1 MLGSILLALVPVA
14 GLIAVGYALRVSG
27 FIGEAFWP
35 QAERLAYFFLLPALL
50 FHSLAMADLGAV
62 QIGGLAAVLVAAL
75 CATAA
80 VMIASRRLIVEDG
93 PAFTSAFQGGL
104 RFNNYVGLTAAGGLL
119 GANGLALAAVCNA
132 VIVPVANVLCILV
145 FTRYGRT
152 RVPLAGVVKTVATN
166 PLVLSCLLG
175 ALFQATGL
183 KIPPGVEGVFR
194 ALGQASLPIGL
205 LCVGAAIEPAAMRF
219 GMRTAAAASVVKFGV
234 MPAVT
239 AAFCV
244 AFGVL
249 GETGFVAMLFHSLP
263 TASSA
268 YILSRQLGGDAPL
281 MAGIIAFQT
290 LLAAVTMPLTLLAAS
305 RWLLP

>member
-1 MLGSILLALVPVA
+1 MRGLEPPPGPSPGRLRRLDLSPQAGRGVHPRKSPLLGSILLALVPVA
-14 GLIAVGYALRVSG
+14 GLIAVGYALRASG
-27 FIGEAFWP
+27 FIGEGFWP

-50 FHSLAMADLGAV
+50 FHSLAMADLRAV

-119 GANGLALAAVCNA
+119 GANGLVLAAVCNA

-175 ALFQATGL
+175 ALFQAIGL
-183 KIPPGVEGVFR
+183 KIPPESRGSFAPSARPPCRSGSC
-194 ALGQASLPIGL
+194 ASARRSSPPP
-205 LCVGAAIEPAAMRF
+205 C
-219 GMRTAAAASVVKFGV
+219 AS
-234 MPAVT
+234 A
-239 AAFCV
+239 C
-244 AFGVL
+244 
-249 GETGFVAMLFHSLP
+249 
-263 TASSA
+263 
-268 YILSRQLGGDAPL
+268 APR
-281 MAGIIAFQT
+281 
-290 LLAAVTMPLTLLAAS
+290 PP
-305 RWLLP
+305 RR